1 MAETAVTAKNIRVAA
16 GEFTANR
23 LLTLGGLAVAFLLLV
38 ALAAPFLA
46 PHDPTATSLSSQLQ
60 PPSAEYPLGTDNLGR
75 CILSRVIYGTR
86 LSLLVSLT
94 VVFLS
99 AAGGIMA
106 GLLAGCAGGIV
117 DGLVMRAVD
126 IMLSFPSIILALAII
141 AVFGPGTVN
150 VIAALSLV
158 HWTGYARLARGQVL
172 AVKGKEY
179 VESARAM
186 GNGEL
191 SIVARYILPNI
202 LSPLL
207 VMATLDI
214 AHVILA
220 AAGLSFLGLGLQPP
234 TPEWGGMV
242 NEGREFIRTAPYITL
257 FPGLA
262 LMLAVLAFNLLGDGL
277 RDALDPRL
285 GENRMN

>member
-1 MAETAVTAKNIRVAA
+1 MAETAVTSKNILEAA
-16 GEFTANR
+16 GRLTSNR
-23 LLTLGGLAVAFLLLV
+23 LLTLGGLTVVFLLLV
-38 ALAAPFLA
+38 ALAAPLLA
-46 PHDPTATSLSSQLQ
+46 LHDPTATSLSSQLQ
-60 PPSAEYPLGTDNLGR
+60 PPSADYPFGTDNLGR
-75 CILSRVIYGTR
+75 CIYSRVIYGTR

-94 VVFLS
+94 VVVLS
-99 AAGGIMA
+99 ATAGVLTGVAA
-106 GLLAGCAGGIV
+106 GYIG
-117 DGLVMRAVD
+117 GLVDSLIMRTVD
-126 IMLSFPSIILALAII
+126 VMLSFPSIILALAII

-150 VIAALSLV
+150 VITALSLV
-158 HWTGYARLARGQVL
+158 HWTGYARLTRGQVL
-172 AVKGKEY
+172 AVKGRAY

-191 SIVARYILPNI
+191 SIIIRYILPNI

-214 AHVILA
+214 AHVILS

-242 NEGREFIRTAPYITL
+242 NEGREFIRTASYITL
-257 FPGLA
+257 FPGMT
-262 LMLAVLAFNLLGDGL
+262 LMFAVFSFNLLGDGF

-285 GENRMN
+285 DENRID